1 VLQGRLESREN
12 RLENFERHPEA
23 TSGILIKC
31 NGTQSDY
38 WGLNETT
45 TNYGSRGFKVRP
57 NQDSAILLNGSGRTE
72 SFLNNPAIDG
82 ISPQMNTILEGF
94 VLAPTSSSSVLL
106 NGNGLTNGFLEDPGI
121 SGLTEQPSL
130 LSSFVRYLQKNAIFC
145 DQKLWLRENG
155 CAYYRPIG
163 DLMDFCRFSVVCLM
177 EKFNV
182 EKDSAMEIGAD
193 FKMLK
198 KIFSALLI
206 DPDVQMRGILF
217 NGKQNYL
224 NLKNGVI
231 LVENG
236 VISFLRMD
244 KELCFKY
251 QVNAHFNKRAEGTV
265 FEKFLHGFIG
275 DDPMAHR
282 RFWQLMG
289 HLLFENM
296 TGKSLVWFYGKGND
310 GKSQFVKFL
319 QKILQP
325 KSALYCSDV
334 GSAFD
339 KHGLAYF
346 TDAKLVVLQETNKT
360 LTLSNVDVIKRLTGN
375 DDVTVNPKNR
385 PMYTKNFS
393 LKILVLGNHLP
404 MFAPGVVDDALKQR
418 LQFVR
423 VFSVPTEERVE
434 NISEILYGERDYFV
448 TKAVEGFADLQA
460 SNFNFALCQKDEDL
474 ARTVLEN
481 DVASVFLEE
490 CCEIA
495 DGNYVFG
502 ERFKSFAEGWL
513 HMGFYDWSVEDL
525 RKALIAKG
533 FVYTRFRAQGENRR
547 GFRGFSL
554 K

>member
-1 VLQGRLESREN
+1 MNSREN

-23 TSGILIKC
+23 TSGILLNC
-31 NGTQSDY
+31 TGTQSDY
-38 WGLNETT
+38 WGMNETA
-45 TNYGSRGFKVRP
+45 TNYGSRGFQIRS
-57 NQDSAILLNGSGRTE
+57 NQDSAILLNGSGTTE
-72 SFLNNPAIDG
+72 SFLNNPATDG
-82 ISPQMNTILEGF
+82 ISPLTHTLFNDF
-94 VLAPTSSSSVLL
+94 VLEPTSLASVLL
-106 NGNGLTNGFLEDPGI
+106 NGNKATADFLENPDV
-121 SGLTEQPSL
+121 SGLAEQPSL
-130 LSSFVRYLQKNAIFC
+130 LTVFVHYLHENAIFC
-145 DQKLWLRENG
+145 DQKLWLRESG
-155 CAYYRPIG
+155 CGYYRQIA
-163 DLMDFCRFSVVCLM
+163 DFMEFLRFSVLCLIK
-177 EKFNV
+177 EFGVDKDAAIGFV
-182 EKDSAMEIGAD
+182 ENTKTLRS
-193 FKMLK
+193 
-198 KIFSALLI
+198 IFQTLQI
-206 DPDVQMRGILF
+206 DPDISARSILF
-217 NGKQNYL
+217 EGKRNCLNVANGIVK
-224 NLKNGVI
+224 
-231 LVENG
+231 VENAKITF
-236 VISFLRMD
+236 VDLAEKF
-244 KELCFKY
+244 CFKY
-251 QVNAHFNKRAEGTV
+251 QLDARFDMKAKGAI
-265 FEKFLHGFIG
+265 FERFLCGFIG
-275 DDPMAHR
+275 TDPMAHR

-296 TGKSLVWFYGKGND
+296 TGKSVVWFYGKGND

-319 QKILQP
+319 QKILKPQ
-325 KSALYCSDV
+325 STLYCSDV

-346 TDAKLVVLQETNKT
+346 TDAKLVVLQETNKP

-393 LKILVLGNHLP
+393 LKMLVLGNHLP